1 MNTTNISF
9 GELVKAVSNGKSYIK
24 KHFDIDNTFY
34 TTTIKVNEFK
44 LDTYQ
49 NEVAVFKHIP
59 TGASVRVKVL
69 HPFVDNKV
77 EKVEIMP
84 KGKKNYVYVAD
95 YIMFEDGF
103 TKYLKDNG
111 ITNDYI
117 VSIMTLKSYLQY
129 FKKMPKSGT
138 EFTL

>member
-1 MNTTNISF
+1 MKSIRDFLVNESNTKNGYVVCYSESRDDEFDALLIETDYNLDKMANTIY
-9 GELVKAVSNGKSYIK
+9 KDNSNGNLAKSY
-24 KHFDIDNTFY
+24 
-34 TTTIKVNEFK
+34 FK
-44 LDTYQ
+44 SLLNSGLSSSAPSRNLYSD
-49 NEVAVFKHIP
+49 A
-59 TGASVRVKVL
+59 
-69 HPFVDNKV
+69 
-77 EKVEIMP
+77 
-84 KGKKNYVYVAD
+84 
-95 YIMFEDGF
+95 F

>member
-1 MNTTNISF
+1 MKSIRNFLINESNSKNGYVVCYSESRDDEFDALLIETDYNLDKMANTIYKDN
-9 GELVKAVSNGKSYIK
+9 SNGNLAKSY
-24 KHFDIDNTFY
+24 
-34 TTTIKVNEFK
+34 FK
-44 LDTYQ
+44 SLLNGGLSSSAPSRNLYSD
-49 NEVAVFKHIP
+49 E
-59 TGASVRVKVL
+59 
-69 HPFVDNKV
+69 
-77 EKVEIMP
+77 
-84 KGKKNYVYVAD
+84 
-95 YIMFEDGF
+95 F

>member
-1 MNTTNISF
+1 MKSIRDFLVNESNSKNGYVVCYSESRDDEFDALLIETDYNLDKMANTIYKDN
-9 GELVKAVSNGKSYIK
+9 SNGNLAKSY
-24 KHFDIDNTFY
+24 
-34 TTTIKVNEFK
+34 FK
-44 LDTYQ
+44 SLLNGGLSSSAPSRNLYSD
-49 NEVAVFKHIP
+49 E
-59 TGASVRVKVL
+59 
-69 HPFVDNKV
+69 
-77 EKVEIMP
+77 
-84 KGKKNYVYVAD
+84 
-95 YIMFEDGF
+95 F

>member
-1 MNTTNISF
+1 MKSIRDFLVNESNNKNGYVVCYSESRDDEFNALLIETDYNLDKMANTIYKDN
-9 GELVKAVSNGKSYIK
+9 SNGNLAKSY
-24 KHFDIDNTFY
+24 
-34 TTTIKVNEFK
+34 FK
-44 LDTYQ
+44 SLLNSGLSSSAPSRNLYSD
-49 NEVAVFKHIP
+49 E
-59 TGASVRVKVL
+59 
-69 HPFVDNKV
+69 
-77 EKVEIMP
+77 
-84 KGKKNYVYVAD
+84 
-95 YIMFEDGF
+95 F

>member
-1 MNTTNISF
+1 MKSIRDFLVNESNRKNGYVVCYSESRDDEFNALLIETDYNLDKMANTIYKEN
-9 GELVKAVSNGKSYIK
+9 SNGNLAKSY
-24 KHFDIDNTFY
+24 
-34 TTTIKVNEFK
+34 FK
-44 LDTYQ
+44 SLLNGGLSSSAPSRNLYSD
-49 NEVAVFKHIP
+49 E
-59 TGASVRVKVL
+59 
-69 HPFVDNKV
+69 
-77 EKVEIMP
+77 
-84 KGKKNYVYVAD
+84 
-95 YIMFEDGF
+95 F

>member
-1 MNTTNISF
+1 MKSIRDFLVNESNSKNGYVVCYSESRDDEFDALLIETDYNLDKMANTIYKDN
-9 GELVKAVSNGKSYIK
+9 SNGNLAKSY
-24 KHFDIDNTFY
+24 
-34 TTTIKVNEFK
+34 FK
-44 LDTYQ
+44 SLLNNGLSSSAPSRNLYSD
-49 NEVAVFKHIP
+49 E
-59 TGASVRVKVL
+59 
-69 HPFVDNKV
+69 
-77 EKVEIMP
+77 
-84 KGKKNYVYVAD
+84 
-95 YIMFEDGF
+95 F

>member
-1 MNTTNISF
+1 MKSIRDFLINESNNKNGYVICYSESRDDEFDALLIETDYNLDKMANTIYKDN
-9 GELVKAVSNGKSYIK
+9 SNGNLAKSY
-24 KHFDIDNTFY
+24 
-34 TTTIKVNEFK
+34 FK
-44 LDTYQ
+44 SLLNGGLSSSAPSRNLYSD
-49 NEVAVFKHIP
+49 E
-59 TGASVRVKVL
+59 
-69 HPFVDNKV
+69 
-77 EKVEIMP
+77 
-84 KGKKNYVYVAD
+84 
-95 YIMFEDGF
+95 F

>member
-1 MNTTNISF
+1 MKSIRDFLVNESNIKNGYVVCYSESRDDDFDALLIETDYNLDKMANTIYKSN
-9 GELVKAVSNGKSYIK
+9 SNGNLAKSY
-24 KHFDIDNTFY
+24 
-34 TTTIKVNEFK
+34 FK
-44 LDTYQ
+44 SLLNGGLSSSAPSRNLYSD
-49 NEVAVFKHIP
+49 E
-59 TGASVRVKVL
+59 
-69 HPFVDNKV
+69 
-77 EKVEIMP
+77 
-84 KGKKNYVYVAD
+84 
-95 YIMFEDGF
+95 F

>member
-1 MNTTNISF
+1 MKSIRDFLVNESNSKNGYVVCYSESRDDDFDALLIETDYNLDKMANTIYKDN
-9 GELVKAVSNGKSYIK
+9 SNGNLAKSY
-24 KHFDIDNTFY
+24 
-34 TTTIKVNEFK
+34 FK
-44 LDTYQ
+44 SLLNGGLSSSAPSRNLY
-49 NEVAVFKHIP
+49 
-59 TGASVRVKVL
+59 SV
-69 HPFVDNKV
+69 
-77 EKVEIMP
+77 E
-84 KGKKNYVYVAD
+84 
-95 YIMFEDGF
+95 F

>member
-1 MNTTNISF
+1 MKSIRDFLINESNIKNGYVVCYGESRDDELDALLIETDYNLDKMANTIYKDN
-9 GELVKAVSNGKSYIK
+9 SNGNLAKSY
-24 KHFDIDNTFY
+24 
-34 TTTIKVNEFK
+34 FK
-44 LDTYQ
+44 SLLNSGLSSSTPSRNLYSD
-49 NEVAVFKHIP
+49 E
-59 TGASVRVKVL
+59 
-69 HPFVDNKV
+69 
-77 EKVEIMP
+77 
-84 KGKKNYVYVAD
+84 
-95 YIMFEDGF
+95 F

>member
-1 MNTTNISF
+1 MKSIRDFLINESNSKNGYVVCYSESRDDDFDALLIETNYNLDKMANTIYKSN
-9 GELVKAVSNGKSYIK
+9 SNGNLAKSY
-24 KHFDIDNTFY
+24 
-34 TTTIKVNEFK
+34 FK
-44 LDTYQ
+44 SLLNGGLSSSAPSRNLYSD
-49 NEVAVFKHIP
+49 E
-59 TGASVRVKVL
+59 
-69 HPFVDNKV
+69 
-77 EKVEIMP
+77 
-84 KGKKNYVYVAD
+84 
-95 YIMFEDGF
+95 F

>member
-1 MNTTNISF
+1 MKSIRDFLINESNSKNGYVVCYSESRDDEFDALLIETDYNLDKMANTIYKDN
-9 GELVKAVSNGKSYIK
+9 SNGNLAKSY
-24 KHFDIDNTFY
+24 
-34 TTTIKVNEFK
+34 FK
-44 LDTYQ
+44 SLLNGGLSSSAPSRNLYSD
-49 NEVAVFKHIP
+49 E
-59 TGASVRVKVL
+59 
-69 HPFVDNKV
+69 
-77 EKVEIMP
+77 
-84 KGKKNYVYVAD
+84 
-95 YIMFEDGF
+95 F

>member
-1 MNTTNISF
+1 MKSIRDFLINESNSKNGYVVCYSESRDDDFDALLIETDYNLDKMANTIYKSN
-9 GELVKAVSNGKSYIK
+9 SNGNLAKSY
-24 KHFDIDNTFY
+24 
-34 TTTIKVNEFK
+34 FK
-44 LDTYQ
+44 SLLNGGLSSSAPSRNLYSD
-49 NEVAVFKHIP
+49 E
-59 TGASVRVKVL
+59 
-69 HPFVDNKV
+69 
-77 EKVEIMP
+77 
-84 KGKKNYVYVAD
+84 
-95 YIMFEDGF
+95 F

>member
-1 MNTTNISF
+1 MSWLKQFLMVSLISRNTLILTIHLDKMANTIY
-9 GELVKAVSNGKSYIK
+9 KDNSNGNLAKSYFK
-24 KHFDIDNTFY
+24 SLLNGGLSSSAPSRNLY
-34 TTTIKVNEFK
+34 SNE
-44 LDTYQ
+44 
-49 NEVAVFKHIP
+49 
-59 TGASVRVKVL
+59 
-69 HPFVDNKV
+69 
-77 EKVEIMP
+77 
-84 KGKKNYVYVAD
+84 
-95 YIMFEDGF
+95 F